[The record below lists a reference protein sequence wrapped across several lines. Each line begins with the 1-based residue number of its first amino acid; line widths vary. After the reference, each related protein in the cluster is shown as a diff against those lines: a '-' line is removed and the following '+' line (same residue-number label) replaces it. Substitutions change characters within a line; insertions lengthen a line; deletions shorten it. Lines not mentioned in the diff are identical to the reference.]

1 MSVTLI
7 IIIITGFTTYKAL
20 KDPGFKAKM
29 MFYPFAINNSK
40 EYYRFLTHGLIHA
53 DTMHAVFNLYVLYS
67 FGEQVEQSFI
77 NQFGLLGIFFYVIL
91 YVGALIASSLISYA
105 KHKGDPGYMALG
117 ASGAVSA
124 IMFSFI
130 LMYPQHELGFIFLP
144 GVPIKG
150 YIIGGLYLVYSHY
163 MAKKNLD
170 NIGHDAHF
178 YGAIF
183 GIFMTL
189 IFRPDFLTEFIQSFS

>member
-7 IIIITGFTTYKAL
+7 IIIITGLITYKAF
-20 KDPGFKAKM
+20 KDPAFKGKM
-29 MFYPFAINNSK
+29 MFYPFAIKNSN

-53 DTMHAVFNLYVLYS
+53 DFMHALFNLYVLYN
-67 FGEQVEQSFI
+67 FGRYVEDRFVSI
-77 NQFGLLGIFFYVIL
+77 FGPLGIVFFLVL
-91 YVGALIASSLISYA
+91 YFGALIASSLISYS
-105 KHKGDPGYMALG
+105 KHKEDPGYMALG

-124 IMFSFI
+124 VMFSFI
-130 LMYPQHELGFIFLP
+130 LMYPQHELQLILIP
-144 GVPIKG
+144 IPIKG
-150 YIIGGLYLVYSHY
+150 YIMGALYLLYSHY
-163 MAKKNLD
+163 MAKKNMD

-183 GIFMTL
+183 GVFITI